1 MSSLK
6 TQAIQTAITGNWQNA
21 ITLNQQLLKENP
33 DDIEGL
39 NRLAFAFTMLG
50 KAKNAKNIYQRVL
63 RLDSKNPIALKNL
76 KRLDGFGK
84 SHQTL
89 DYNVKNASTLF
100 IEESGKTKVIDLIN
114 VADSK
119 LIGLLQTGEPL
130 ILNIKRLKIFVLT
143 QKKHYVGMLPDD
155 ITKRLVKFIKG
166 GNIYEAYVKAV
177 EDRKVTA
184 FLKEIKRSA
193 RFKNQPSFMP
203 LGKNKMALVN
213 PPKGYGLEISEVE
226 EPKEADESEEG

>member
-6 TQAIQTAITGNWQNA
+6 TQAIQTAITGDWKNA
-21 ITLNQQLLKENP
+21 ITLNQQLLKEDPN
-33 DDIEGL
+33 DIEAL
-39 NRLAFAFTMLG
+39 NRLAFAFTILG
-50 KAKNAKNIYQRVL
+50 KAKNAKSIYQRVL

-84 SHQTL
+84 NHQVFS
-89 DYNVKNASTLF
+89 YNVKDASTLF
-100 IEESGKTKVIDLIN
+100 IEEGGKTKVIDLIN
-114 VADSK
+114 ATDSK
-119 LIGLLQTGEPL
+119 IIGILTIGESL

-166 GNIYEAYVKAV
+166 GNTYEAYVKAV
-177 EDRKVTA
+177 EDRRVTI
-184 FLKEIKRSA
+184 FIKETKRSA

-213 PPKGYGLEISEVE
+213 PPKGYGIESEAE
-226 EPKEADESEEG
+226 EPEETDESEEG